1 MHTTYTEE
9 DRRQWDRELTE
20 MGFDKAPDGVKYRHA
35 EMGCIMR
42 AGVYPSGAGVWCLF
56 SPRGSPPGEHVATL
70 VESTPVEAS
79 KVLKLLTDLRQGK

>member
-1 MHTTYTEE
+1 MHTTYTDE
-9 DRRQWDRELTE
+9 DRRQWDRELTK
-20 MGFDKAPDGVKYRHA
+20 MGFTEEESIVKYRHA

-56 SPRGSPPGEHVATL
+56 FPCGSPPGEHVATL